1 MKRTSLPRL
10 ALLALV
16 FALAPSF
23 LAAKG
28 TPKADYEVK
37 DFALPDGTVTDL
49 NLFKNKEKFNEDREA
64 RIGGNSPYSD
74 YTKHLRRLTKEETA
88 AWKESKQPV
97 ETEDYFLKQ
106 YSSKDTDLL
115 EMMKKKKVVIGS
127 SFTFEDNRMRVI
139 YVSADKKYT
148 ALSYEK
154 FYMVERSEDELGG
167 NVIKDAILPDG
178 TVSDLV
184 TFINNE
190 EYQQYY
196 DYNLGSSR
204 SMATETVGLVVSIA
218 TLGATLGNDVMP
230 NAGKWEMAYT
240 LTPKEAGKAAS
251 GENIS
256 RPGYMIRTYTLK
268 QMKELGRLMDEKE
281 FAGVAFVKDMGGN
294 KRQLISVFQKN
305 NWQEFELRKIDYVW
319 KED

>member
-10 ALLALV
+10 ALLALA
-16 FALAPSF
+16 FALAPSC
-23 LAAKG
+23 LMARGA
-28 TPKADYEVK
+28 PKADLELK
-37 DFALPDGTVTDL
+37 GFALPDGTVTDL
-49 NLFKNKEKFNEDREA
+49 NLFKNREKFNEDREA
-64 RIGGNSPYSD
+64 RIGGDSPYSD
-74 YTKHLRRLTKEETA
+74 YTKHLRRLTKEESA

-97 ETEDYFLKQ
+97 ETEDYFLKR
-106 YSSKDTDLL
+106 YSSDETDLL
-115 EMMKKKKVVIGS
+115 DMMKKKKAVIGS
-127 SFTFEDNRMRVI
+127 SFTFEDDRMRVI
-139 YVSADKKYT
+139 YVTADKKYT

-154 FYMVERSEDELGG
+154 FYLVERAEDELGG
-167 NVIKDAILPDG
+167 NVIKGATLPDG

-190 EYQQYY
+190 EYKQYY
-196 DYNLGSSR
+196 DYSLGSSQ
-204 SMATETVGLVVSIA
+204 STATATVGLVMAFA
-218 TLGATLGNDVMP
+218 TGGLVTMP
-230 NAGKWEMAYT
+230 GSGKWEMAYT

-281 FAGVAFVKDMGGN
+281 FAGVAVVRDIGGN
-294 KRQLISVFQKN
+294 KRQLISVAQKN

-319 KED
+319 KESN

>member
-1 MKRTSLPRL
+1 MKRIPLQHL
-10 ALLALV
+10 ALLALA

-64 RIGGNSPYSD
+64 RIGGNSLYSD

-178 TVSDLV
+178 TVSDVV

-190 EYQQYY
+190 EYKQYY
-196 DYNLGSSR
+196 DYSLGSSQ
-204 SMATETVGLVVSIA
+204 SMGTETVGLVMTIA
-218 TLGATLGNDVMP
+218 TGGMASMP
-230 NAGKWEMAYT
+230 NAGRWETAYM
-240 LTPKEAGKAAS
+240 LTPKEAVKVAS
-251 GENIS
+251 GESIS

-268 QMKELGRLMDEKE
+268 QMKELGRLIDEKE
-281 FAGVAFVKDMGGN
+281 FAGVAFVKDIGEK
-294 KRQLISVFQKN
+294 KRQMISISQKN
-305 NWQEFELRKIDYVW
+305 NWQEFVYSKIDYIW